1 MTLKSQSHESPA
13 GQHGHGGGPGKLIA
27 ALVMVPVFVGVL
39 VALFAWPQANLEPR
53 GLPIG
58 LAGSDTATAPIEK
71 ELAHSPDAMDIHR
84 YADADEARQAIE
96 DRDVYGAFVASPDG
110 LELMTASGASPAV
123 AAALTELAGGQAA
136 GPGPPGATPAMTV
149 TDVVPGDPDDP
160 RGAAFAS
167 GLLPLLIAGII
178 IGVLCATSTRPGFR
192 QIGALIGA
200 SALAGLAAVSV
211 TQGWLGIIEGD
222 WLANAGVLGL
232 LVLAVAA
239 LVAGSVALLGMP
251 GIGLAAVIV
260 VLLGNPWSGIATAP
274 ELLPT
279 PVGDIGQLLPP
290 GAGGNALRS
299 TAFFGGT
306 GVGGHLAVLVAWA
319 GLGMAGIALGARKAR
334 RASRSEP
341 AGAGAEGVY
350 ANT

>member
-1 MTLKSQSHESPA
+1 MTFKTQSHEVPA
-13 GQHGHGGGPGKLIA
+13 GHDGHGGGPGKLIA
-27 ALVMVPVFVGVL
+27 ALVVVPVFVGVL
-39 VALFAWPQANLEPR
+39 IALFAWPQANLEPR

-58 LAGSDTATAPIEK
+58 LAGPDAATAPIEA

-110 LELMTASGASPAV
+110 VELMTASAASPAV
-123 AAALTELAGGQAA
+123 AAALTELASSGQTA
-136 GPGPPGATPAMTV
+136 GTPPVTV
-149 TDVVPGDPDDP
+149 TDVVPADPDDP

-167 GLLPLLIAGII
+167 GVLPLLIAGII
-178 IGVLCATSTRPGFR
+178 IGVLCATSTRPGLR
-192 QIGALIGA
+192 QMGALIGI
-200 SALAGLAAVSV
+200 SALAGLAAVAV
-211 TQGWLGIIEGD
+211 TQGWLGVIEGD

-260 VLLGNPWSGIATAP
+260 VLLGNPWSGVATAP

-299 TAFFGGT
+299 TAFFDGT
-306 GVGGHLAVLVAWA
+306 GVGGHLAVLIAWA
-319 GLGMAGIALGARKAR
+319 ALGMAGIALGSRKAR
-334 RASRSEP
+334 RAARPEP
-341 AGAGAEGVY
+341 AGSGAEGVY
-350 ANT
+350 AGT